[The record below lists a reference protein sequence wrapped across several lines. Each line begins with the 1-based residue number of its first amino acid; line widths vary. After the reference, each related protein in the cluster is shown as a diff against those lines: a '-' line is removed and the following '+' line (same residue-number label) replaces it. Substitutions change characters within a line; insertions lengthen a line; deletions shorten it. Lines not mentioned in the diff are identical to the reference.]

1 MQPRS
6 QQHDRQQVWLKV
18 NVPVESKYNDPI
30 GCTQSC
36 RSEQDQH
43 GLPWHQ
49 QRQVSLRYTPIEV
62 VGPSRAT
69 FP

>member
-49 QRQVSLRYTPIEV
+49 QRQV
-62 VGPSRAT
+62 
-69 FP
+69 